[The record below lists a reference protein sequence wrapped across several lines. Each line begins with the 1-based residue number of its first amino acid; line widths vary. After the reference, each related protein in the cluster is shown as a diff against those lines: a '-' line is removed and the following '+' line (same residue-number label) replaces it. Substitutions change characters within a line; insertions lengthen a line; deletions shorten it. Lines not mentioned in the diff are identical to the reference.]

1 MFSLVL
7 SYDEFLSS
15 LLWIYLRLVH
25 FAYLSNSFTSWTNS
39 TKEIAK
45 KIQNFGCIL
54 NNGKL
59 VMMGF
64 GILVYKG
71 KRKYEKRVILSK
83 SLMRELGEKLRTKLQ
98 DKPIDKNEDFSSFI
112 GCHLPTF
119 HGMSNGC
126 YCCRPEETETSPM
139 PQDRSERVKLLK

>member
-1 MFSLVL
+1 M
-7 SYDEFLSS
+7 
-15 LLWIYLRLVH
+15 H
-25 FAYLSNSFTSWTNS
+25 FKYLSNSFTSWTNS

-45 KIQNFGCIL
+45 DPNFGCIL

-64 GILVYKG
+64 EILVYKG

-119 HGMSNGC
+119 HGLSNVC

-139 PQDRSERVKLLK
+139 PQDRTERVKLLK